1 MDLKTYQRDCLLGTL
16 GAVLMLIGDLC
27 LSIRRQRTICQRGIS
42 EWIVG
47 RMAAA
52 AAAGH
57 RAFRYGAGLF
67 YRKGFLRADTSAVP
81 KDPDGAPHRRRDLHS
96 LRRGGAFFHRQ
107 SCGLD
112 GEACADTWP
121 RRNGCRDTGPV
132 PATDAAA
139 AYRLRGNDLAYPY
152 ELFCPADEENRL
164 AAANACVAY
173 VGLADRVCADPGYAD
188 FFRRN
193 AAHRGHAACDAE
205 DRQLLSADTGSY
217 HDEKC
222 LSRRQHGKYPA
233 ACLCDAGTDGTLHRS
248 RYPFFPL
255 GVALR
260 T

>member
-52 AAAGH
+52 AATGH

-81 KDPDGAPHRRRDLHS
+81 KDPVGAPHRRRDLHS

-173 VGLADRVCADPGYAD
+173 VGLADRVCADPGYTAAVGRGNFNLGFCPEPGIGQRGAGD
-188 FFRRN
+188 MDGGQRALGCPAEKRARQRNKLQRFR
-193 AAHRGHAACDAE
+193 
-205 DRQLLSADTGSY
+205 
-217 HDEKC
+217 
-222 LSRRQHGKYPA
+222 
-233 ACLCDAGTDGTLHRS
+233 
-248 RYPFFPL
+248 
-255 GVALR
+255 
-260 T
+260 